1 MIRAYTVAN
10 IEEWRKRVERDEVK
24 MLAQLCTPTYEM
36 WSEVFPTG
44 PEETLSRLRSLV
56 GRTWIDPKTI
66 RHFPVRRIIFFFL
79 FSFSFSPQNN
89 QSKRERSKN
98 RHVHR
103 SQKSGES
110 DFYLFFVVCTVHEAS
125 RSIDKHNVLTDI
137 PPSSCIVR
145 TSFFFLLFIFFF
157 PSIVS
162 VSQEIG
168 CFRIIKQRKICMRC
182 AKATF
187 ERITRFYSRVSC
199 ILVFF
204 QEKFDCLRLFT
215 RILSKYILFDIIC
228 TTKRIKLKVWD
239 DFGAIVSFFFF
250 FSIF

>member
-1 MIRAYTVAN
+1 
-10 IEEWRKRVERDEVK
+10 

-79 FSFSFSPQNN
+79 FSFSFFPQNN
-89 QSKRERSKN
+89 QSKRKRRIGTYTDRKN
-98 RHVHR
+98 RERVIFISFSLFVLCTKRRDRLTNITYWQISLHRRVSCVH
-103 SQKSGES
+103 
-110 DFYLFFVVCTVHEAS
+110 LF
-125 RSIDKHNVLTDI
+125 
-137 PPSSCIVR
+137 
-145 TSFFFLLFIFFF
+145 SFFYFFFF

-228 TTKRIKLKVWD
+228 TTKRTKLKVWG
-239 DFGAIVSFFFF
+239 DFGTIVSFF
-250 FSIF
+250 SIRKCEDTKLYDDLWGSEEFRDSK

>member
-1 MIRAYTVAN
+1 MIFISFSLFV
-10 IEEWRKRVERDEVK
+10 
-24 MLAQLCTPTYEM
+24 LCTKRCDRLTNITY
-36 WSEVFPTG
+36 WQI
-44 PEETLSRLRSLV
+44 SL
-56 GRTWIDPKTI
+56 
-66 RHFPVRRIIFFFL
+66 HRRVSCVHL
-79 FSFSFSPQNN
+79 FSF
-89 QSKRERSKN
+89 
-98 RHVHR
+98 
-103 SQKSGES
+103 
-110 DFYLFFVVCTVHEAS
+110 FYF
-125 RSIDKHNVLTDI
+125 
-137 PPSSCIVR
+137 
-145 TSFFFLLFIFFF
+145 FFF

-228 TTKRIKLKVWD
+228 TTKQTKLKVWD
-239 DFGAIVSFFFF
+239 FDEIVPFFFNILIRKCEDTKLYHDLWGSEEF
-250 FSIF
+250 RDSK

>member
-1 MIRAYTVAN
+1 
-10 IEEWRKRVERDEVK
+10 

-79 FSFSFSPQNN
+79 FSFSFFPQNN
-89 QSKRERSKN
+89 QSKRKRSKN

-110 DFYLFFVVCTVHEAS
+110 DFYLFFVVCTVHEAC
-125 RSIDKHNVLTDI
+125 RDRLTNI
-137 PPSSCIVR
+137 TYWQISLHRRVSCVHLF
-145 TSFFFLLFIFFF
+145 SFFYFFFF

-228 TTKRIKLKVWD
+228 TTKQTKLKVWD
-239 DFGAIVSFFFF
+239 FDEIVPFFFNILIRKCEDTKLYHDLWGSEEF
-250 FSIF
+250 RDSK

>member
-79 FSFSFSPQNN
+79 FSFSFFPQNN
-89 QSKRERSKN
+89 QSKRKRSKN

-103 SQKSGES
+103 SQKSGEN
-110 DFYLFFVVCTVHEAS
+110 DFYLFFVVCTVHEAC
-125 RSIDKHNVLTDI
+125 RDRLTN
-137 PPSSCIVR
+137 
-145 TSFFFLLFIFFF
+145 
-157 PSIVS
+157 
-162 VSQEIG
+162 
-168 CFRIIKQRKICMRC
+168 
-182 AKATF
+182 
-187 ERITRFYSRVSC
+187 ITYWQISLHRRVSC
-199 ILVFF
+199 VHLFSFF
-204 QEKFDCLRLFT
+204 
-215 RILSKYILFDIIC
+215 Y
-228 TTKRIKLKVWD
+228 
-239 DFGAIVSFFFF
+239 FFF
-250 FSIF
+250 FSFYRFRFAGNWMFSDHQTT